1 MLITFFSHISK
12 TFYANY
18 IEMSRYLKIERKLPC
33 KDELIRD
40 NETRTPQ
47 TLNSLMTFN
56 ESQVNLAIAE

>member
-18 IEMSRYLKIERKLPC
+18 IEMSRYLKIKRKLPC